1 MSSTAIRAWL
11 GPARRFRNTSR
22 SMAMAAAEGGSRTTS
37 RDIEGENPHP
47 NIDIELFTAA
57 TPNGHKISIAL
68 EELGV
73 PYRTTRI
80 DLTAKEQFEPG
91 FAAISPNGK
100 IPVIRDHAAAGRCV
114 FESGTILQ
122 YLAEKTGRLLPQEE
136 DGRWDVLQWTQWQ
149 MANLGP
155 VSAVELRPFRSRVS
169 PSRLTDAPCHLF
181 RFLSFASAA
190 TDAGPVHHIRAFHAG
205 TDRARD

>member
-1 MSSTAIRAWL
+1 MIRTVQAVRQSF
-11 GPARRFRNTSR
+11 GHTRRFRNTPR
-22 SMAMAAAEGGSRTTS
+22 SMAMAADEGGSRTTY
-37 RDIEGENPHP
+37 REIEGKNPHP

-80 DLTAKEQFEPG
+80 DLTAKEQFQPG

-122 YLAEKTGRLLPQEE
+122 YLAEKTGRLLPQDES
-136 DGRWDVLQWTQWQ
+136 GRWDVLQWTQWQ

-155 VSAVELRPFRSRVS
+155 VRACPEQKLDS
-169 PSRLTDAPCHLF
+169 
-181 RFLSFASAA
+181 LSLS
-190 TDAGPVHHIRAFHAG
+190 IS
-205 TDRARD
+205 